1 MQLAKEHI
9 RSAAYFVQSSIERQT
24 RHRVTTNKLCWLGW
38 NAFFHMCAS
47 AVLHGYCCTTYWN
60 SPIALQVE
68 PPLRSSYVIW
78 PYCPVLYRGVC
89 KCVWT
94 RLFMTIER
102 INNYRYFRYDNVH
115 RSNGQLKKRGEG
127 GISWRKASGLEPRSH
142 GNQSLSGGNLVWGGE
157 AGVGMDAR
165 PLHKQGDA
173 WVCIVHRTK
182 SGV

>member
-24 RHRVTTNKLCWLGW
+24 RDRVTTNKLCWLGW

-60 SPIALQVE
+60 SPIALQAE

-115 RSNGQLKKRGEG
+115 RSNGQKKKKRGGGGGSREG
-127 GISWRKASGLEPRSH
+127 KLQASSLVPMETSW
-142 GNQSLSGGNLVWGGE
+142 GNLVWGGV